1 MKKLTALLLSVL
13 LLLSM
18 MPLTF
23 AAELLIMAAP
33 KSEGQTAAENLH
45 ALGLLAGVGTN
56 ADGSVN
62 FDVNGSLTRAQSVV
76 QIVRFLGAEK
86 TATTETNANPFTD
99 LAAWAVPYVSYAY
112 ANGITSGRSAT
123 VFDPD
128 TAMNDAG
135 FLTLLLRVLGYEDK
149 NDGSGDF
156 VWSDPYTLAA
166 SVGLIDTAA
175 PDANFTRGDAFIICY
190 RALTATVK
198 SGDKLC
204 DRLVKSEA
212 VEAETMANVLQVT
225 APATVEG
232 LTVCGTSIT
241 DFKIVVAKDAGA
253 TENLAAKTLNTEIE
267 KAYGTALTVID
278 DSTAKSGAEIVIGKT
293 NREISAKTKDLAD
306 KKAAMIVSGDSIA
319 LDGTTTTLLRR
330 VCEWF
335 SDNYVEGKP
344 NAALTESD
352 SEIGELLTNPA
363 RSTGQSGDP
372 CIRYDSETGYYYAL
386 YSAPQNDRVILYR
399 AKHLSELATAEGKEL
414 YVAGEHAEVKH
425 KLYAPEI
432 AKVNGKWY
440 IYASGATS
448 WDDRK
453 GGPANPNGG
462 ASPSIRLFC
471 LEAVSDD
478 PYGDYVFKA
487 WLNDY
492 IFAIDAHVFTYKGE
506 NYITFARC
514 LNGNQVSIA
523 KLKDPWT
530 IDASRVTIIGTATY
544 PFELQNGKV
553 NEGPFTFESPDGRL
567 FLLYSANN
575 VTSGKYCLGLLEFT
589 GDDILARSSWTK
601 TEHAVFEGTAQISGP
616 GHCSVFMSPD
626 GTEYWLAYHFQSGGR
641 KLAVQQ
647 FTFDENG
654 DPVFGEPIKPFV
666 SFFAPSGEE

>member
-1 MKKLTALLLSVL
+1 MKKITALILSAL

-23 AAELLIMAAP
+23 AAELLISPAP
-33 KSEGQTAAENLH
+33 NSEAQQAAEKLH
-45 ALGLLAGVGTN
+45 SLGLLAGVGSN

-76 QIVRFLGAEK
+76 QIIRFLGAEK
-86 TATTETNANPFTD
+86 TATTETNNNPFTD

-112 ANGITSGRSAT
+112 SNGITSGRSAT
-123 VFDPD
+123 TFDPD

-156 VWSDPYTLAA
+156 VWSDPYTLAQ
-166 SVGLIDTAA
+166 SVGLLDSATPDT
-175 PDANFTRGDAFIICY
+175 NFTRGDAFIICC
-190 RALTATVK
+190 RALTAAVK

-204 DRLVKSEA
+204 DRLVKSGA
-212 VEAETMANVLQVT
+212 VEAETMANVLNIT
-225 APATVEG
+225 AAAEG
-232 LTVCGTSIT
+232 LTIGGVSIT
-241 DFKIVVAKDAGA
+241 DCTIVVAKDAGA
-253 TENLAAKTLNTEIE
+253 NENLAAQTLNTAIE
-267 KAYGTALTVID
+267 TAYGKALTIVD
-278 DSTAKSGAEIVIGKT
+278 DSTAKSGGEIVIGKT
-293 NREISAKTKDLAD
+293 NREISKATQDLSD
-306 KKAAMIVSGDSIA
+306 KKAAMIVSGDSVA
-319 LDGTTTTLLRR
+319 LDGATTTLLRR

-335 SDNYVEGKP
+335 ANSYVTDKP
-344 NAALTESD
+344 SAALTESD
-352 SEIGELLTNPA
+352 TEIGELITNPA
-363 RSTGQSGDP
+363 RTTGQSGDP

-414 YVAGEHAEVKH
+414 YVAGEDAEVKH
-425 KLYAPEI
+425 KLYAPEL
-432 AKVNGKWY
+432 AKVDGKWY

-448 WDDRK
+448 MEDK
-453 GGPANPNGG
+453 GV
-462 ASPSIRLFC
+462 SPSRSIRLFC
-471 LEAVSDD
+471 LEAVTDD

-487 WLNDY
+487 WLNPY
-492 IFAIDAHVFTYKGE
+492 IFAIDAHVFTYNGE

-544 PFELQNGKV
+544 PFELQDGKV
-553 NEGPFTFESPDGRL
+553 NEGPFTFVSPDGRL

-601 TEHAVFEGTAQISGP
+601 TDHAVFEGTAQVSSP

-626 GTEYWLAYHFQSGGR
+626 GTEYWLAYHFQMSGR

-654 DPVFGEPIKPFV
+654 DPVFGEPVKPLK
-666 SFFAPSGEE
+666 SFFAPAGEE